1 MVKKVDISN
10 PSALSSKEL
19 LDVVNK
25 YQQNRRRT
33 HHIRKC
39 IRDLGLINI
48 AKKQNLTNKDL
59 HEATS
64 LNNKSLEDLREIA
77 RLWRIKDYNDLTKE
91 QLIYILLRLEKH
103 HQENLYEKYITI
115 NTDDEINKAINN
127 VRILVSRLGNI
138 ITKEQRKEIKE
149 KLYEI
154 ENKTLTKIQKERALV
169 YVINLLD
176 NLSVT
181 EKYQYNDYNDL
192 DYFGFRDIETLFSP
206 VDNYYKPILT
216 KSSFKNKYQFF
227 FFFFF
232 FFF

>member
-1 MVKKVDISN
+1 M
-10 PSALSSKEL
+10 
-19 LDVVNK
+19 
-25 YQQNRRRT
+25 
-33 HHIRKC
+33 
-39 IRDLGLINI
+39 
-48 AKKQNLTNKDL
+48 
-59 HEATS
+59 
-64 LNNKSLEDLREIA
+64 
-77 RLWRIKDYNDLTKE
+77 
-91 QLIYILLRLEKH
+91 IYILLRLEKH

-232 FFF
+232 LIGIHSMQG

>member
-1 MVKKVDISN
+1 MDPNTREITIKDLRNMVKKIGISN
-10 PSALSSKEL
+10 PSALSSNEL

-33 HHIRKC
+33 HHIREGY
-39 IRDLGLINI
+39 RDLGLINI

-59 HEATS
+59 HEATR
-64 LNNKSLEDLREIA
+64 LNNKSLEDLRETA
-77 RLWRIKDYNDLTKE
+77 RLQRIKNYNDLTKE

-154 ENKTLTKIQKERALV
+154 EN
-169 YVINLLD
+169 
-176 NLSVT
+176 
-181 EKYQYNDYNDL
+181 
-192 DYFGFRDIETLFSP
+192 
-206 VDNYYKPILT
+206 
-216 KSSFKNKYQFF
+216 
-227 FFFFF
+227 
-232 FFF
+232 

>member
-1 MVKKVDISN
+1 M
-10 PSALSSKEL
+10 
-19 LDVVNK
+19 
-25 YQQNRRRT
+25 
-33 HHIRKC
+33 
-39 IRDLGLINI
+39 
-48 AKKQNLTNKDL
+48 
-59 HEATS
+59 
-64 LNNKSLEDLREIA
+64 
-77 RLWRIKDYNDLTKE
+77 
-91 QLIYILLRLEKH
+91 IYILLRLEKH

-154 ENKTLTKIQKERALV
+154 ENKTLPKIQKERALV

-227 FFFFF
+227 FFF
-232 FFF
+232 